1 MSGTNCRS
9 GDWKQAYANYL
20 VAYINFYA
28 SAGVKV
34 THLGFLNEPDY
45 STSYASMQSSGTQAA
60 EFIKVLRPTLD
71 RANLTSVGINCCE
84 ATGWNVATQH
94 AQQIASAGA
103 EPMVY
108 AITSHEYTSRI
119 SGTMRTNARVWQT
132 EYSDLNGGWSTAWYS
147 NGGSGD
153 GFTWA
158 NTVFNGVVNSNLS
171 AYIFW
176 EGVQDRATNNN
187 NNEKLILV
195 DGQTYQVSKR
205 LWAFAGFRYVRPG
218 AVRVGASGGSN
229 LKSVAFRNTDGS
241 IAVVIINS
249 ATTTQT
255 IGVALGSA
263 YPVVNAWYTDNT
275 HDMSVA
281 AITVG
286 SDGAATAGVPG
297 RGMISL
303 LFRPAANATMV

>member
-1 MSGTNCRS
+1 
-9 GDWKQAYANYL
+9 
-20 VAYINFYA
+20 
-28 SAGVKV
+28 
-34 THLGFLNEPDY
+34 
-45 STSYASMQSSGTQAA
+45 
-60 EFIKVLRPTLD
+60 
-71 RANLTSVGINCCE
+71 
-84 ATGWNVATQH
+84 
-94 AQQIASAGA
+94 
-103 EPMVY
+103 
-108 AITSHEYTSRI
+108 
-119 SGTMRTNARVWQT
+119 
-132 EYSDLNGGWSTAWYS
+132 
-147 NGGSGD
+147 
-153 GFTWA
+153 
-158 NTVFNGVVNSNLS
+158 
-171 AYIFW
+171 
-176 EGVQDRATNNN
+176 VQDRATNNN

-229 LKSVAFRNTDGS
+229 LKSAAFRNTDGS

-286 SDGAATAGVPG
+286 SEGAASTGVPG